1 VASGIEARRWRRIQ
15 AAAETVSDPVLNPR
29 REGGIF
35 CCSHAD
41 SLPRLMAA
49 PVGEGP
55 APRQRASVEPPLKC
69 RSAFQSL
76 RSAGQDS
83 RGVRI
88 PEAWR
93 SSGRVRMPSP
103 RLFLSA
109 AQEDRYSAKAAP
121 SRKSEAGRQFPLTHD
136 QNSPARRGRSVQG
149 GVSLRRVETPKAR
162 RHREFPG
169 ASAGNCLRRIL
180 RL

>member
-1 VASGIEARRWRRIQ
+1 MLFLEPSFYRQISYQTAITPLSQSGYGFWQASARFGLAISPEAPDSVASGIEARRWRRIQ

-49 PVGEGP
+49 SVGEGP

-109 AQEDRYSAKAAP
+109 AQVGPLFSQSRAITEIRSRSPVSAHA
-121 SRKSEAGRQFPLTHD
+121 
-136 QNSPARRGRSVQG
+136 
-149 GVSLRRVETPKAR
+149 
-162 RHREFPG
+162 
-169 ASAGNCLRRIL
+169 
-180 RL
+180 